1 MRELRNMGTAVCGSC
16 GDFGVAVW
24 AGCSVGEF
32 WQGELRCGCVL
43 VWVHCDVGPLCC
55 RGVVCMVEL
64 RCGGNVVWG
73 SCGVSKFRCVVV
85 AV

>member
-1 MRELRNMGTAVCGSC
+1 MGT
-16 GDFGVAVW
+16 AVW

-32 WQGELRCGCVL
+32 WQGVLRCWSVL
-43 VWVHCDVGPLCC
+43 EWVRCNMGPLWCG
-55 RGVVCMVEL
+55 GVKCMVEL